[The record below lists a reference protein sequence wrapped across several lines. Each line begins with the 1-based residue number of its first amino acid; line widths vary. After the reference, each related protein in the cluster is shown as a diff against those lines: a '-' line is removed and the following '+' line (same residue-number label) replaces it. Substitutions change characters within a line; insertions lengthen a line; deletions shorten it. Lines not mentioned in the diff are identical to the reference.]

1 MNEKIKKSAHYFIAP
16 GLVLFIFLV
25 LLILKKIYPFGD
37 NLIGSVNID
46 DIFIPMFY
54 KMYDI
59 LHGTADFFFDFKL
72 GGGTDLTSIMINVGI
87 FNPINWLIYIVPR
100 DFIPYML
107 SYIVILKLVIASFIA
122 YYSLNKIFTK
132 VDKTYTIL
140 SSIIYT
146 LSGYTL
152 LTYYNI
158 NHLDVMMF
166 LPLLVLGLKKIF
178 DGKNSKLF
186 LITLSISL
194 IFNYKLAFTLILFI
208 FVGSILFAKTKEENK
223 RSKILNKIFLD
234 ILIAFG
240 LTAFIFLP
248 ANFVDNYGF
257 NEINYYK
264 TFILERILY
273 FLPMAFSLIFFIK
286 QLTNYK
292 NDKKYSRFYIEMTII
307 FLIALFIPAINKS
320 LVDYFNA
327 IYSYGYI
334 FIFMIIL
341 GSLHYLQNNPLSKET
356 KNNNYLLFI
365 FTNMILFYIAYT
377 FKDVVMESNLSV
389 NIEFT
394 KQFIAMILIFI
405 IGVVLIYIATITN
418 PKYRKYFICYSQILL
433 ILIFGSFY
441 IKTSDVSESLNTKK
455 VEVLE
460 ESIYRYKDNT
470 GSLGANMS
478 AILKIPSLSNEVFSS
493 SKDNQ
498 KNYKLLGY
506 LTNGNISYSAGGTF
520 FTDMILGNKYVM
532 SYQELEDEYYNLIK
546 KENSIYY
553 YELKN
558 SLDFAIPYNY
568 KEYNEY
574 EKTTFSYQNKI
585 YQILFDKED
594 NLFEEVSPNVKLNDV
609 KVTEKD
615 YFYPVG
621 ENNSVEFSIDIKDR
635 KAVYLNIDHTYG
647 NFYNIT
653 VNDKVIKNPVLT
665 DKQNTKF
672 PVSEQKLL
680 YLGTFENEKVNVIM
694 YTEGIE
700 IKEFLVGMMD
710 VNKYKDLS
718 KESLKTKVELT
729 NNTLNIS
736 IENDDSYDALFIP
749 INYLDNYIVTNNDKY
764 VSYLK
769 NINNYISI
777 DLKEGKNN
785 ITIKYDT
792 PYILTGTIISSIT
805 LGIYI
810 FLNKSKKKQKR
821 A

>member
-1 MNEKIKKSAHYFIAP
+1 
-16 GLVLFIFLV
+16 
-25 LLILKKIYPFGD
+25 
-37 NLIGSVNID
+37 
-46 DIFIPMFY
+46 
-54 KMYDI
+54 
-59 LHGTADFFFDFKL
+59 
-72 GGGTDLTSIMINVGI
+72 
-87 FNPINWLIYIVPR
+87 
-100 DFIPYML
+100 
-107 SYIVILKLVIASFIA
+107 
-122 YYSLNKIFTK
+122 
-132 VDKTYTIL
+132 
-140 SSIIYT
+140 
-146 LSGYTL
+146 
-152 LTYYNI
+152 
-158 NHLDVMMF
+158 
-166 LPLLVLGLKKIF
+166 
-178 DGKNSKLF
+178 
-186 LITLSISL
+186 
-194 IFNYKLAFTLILFI
+194 
-208 FVGSILFAKTKEENK
+208 
-223 RSKILNKIFLD
+223 
-234 ILIAFG
+234 
-240 LTAFIFLP
+240 
-248 ANFVDNYGF
+248 
-257 NEINYYK
+257 
-264 TFILERILY
+264 
-273 FLPMAFSLIFFIK
+273 
-286 QLTNYK
+286 
-292 NDKKYSRFYIEMTII
+292 
-307 FLIALFIPAINKS
+307 
-320 LVDYFNA
+320 
-327 IYSYGYI
+327 
-334 FIFMIIL
+334 
-341 GSLHYLQNNPLSKET
+341 
-356 KNNNYLLFI
+356 
-365 FTNMILFYIAYT
+365 
-377 FKDVVMESNLSV
+377 
-389 NIEFT
+389 
-394 KQFIAMILIFI
+394 
-405 IGVVLIYIATITN
+405 
-418 PKYRKYFICYSQILL
+418 
-433 ILIFGSFY
+433 
-441 IKTSDVSESLNTKK
+441 
-455 VEVLE
+455 
-460 ESIYRYKDNT
+460 
-470 GSLGANMS
+470 
-478 AILKIPSLSNEVFSS
+478 
-493 SKDNQ
+493 
-498 KNYKLLGY
+498 
-506 LTNGNISYSAGGTF
+506 
-520 FTDMILGNKYVM
+520 M
-532 SYQELEDEYYNLIK
+532 SYQELKDEYYNLIK

-585 YQILFDKED
+585 YQILFNKED

-680 YLGTFENEKVNVIM
+680 YLGTFENEKLNVIM

-736 IENDDSYDALFIP
+736 IENDDSYDTLFIP
-749 INYLDNYIVTNNDKY
+749 INYLDNYIVINNDKY